1 MLTGRVE
8 ARSVVAAAA
17 FTGSVRDHQVL
28 MSQERKSARR
38 HHTLDFIPAH
48 SSQPCTQHS
57 GAPQLSAA
65 RLCFLCVSGER
76 LSIGDFQ
83 LRAGRG
89 GNGVITARSDAFR
102 QEAAAARPPLPALPW
117 FLVCFFAVVSHAM
130 LHG

>member
-1 MLTGRVE
+1 
-8 ARSVVAAAA
+8 
-17 FTGSVRDHQVL
+17 

-83 LRAGRG
+83 LRVAHRG
-89 GNGVITARSDAFR
+89 NRVITVRSDAFR
-102 QEAAAARPPLPALPW
+102 KEEVVAQPPLQAMSV
-117 FLVCFFAVVSHAM
+117 FFGCFSTVVSHAM
-130 LHG
+130 LHD